1 MASMTA
7 AVTLLSTKGL
17 SRHFGGLRAVDD
29 VSFDLARGEVRAVI
43 GPNGAGKSTFVGLI
57 CGRIAPT
64 AGRIVFEGRDI
75 TDLPAHRRVGRGIA
89 YTFQITS
96 IYGNLSVYDNVALAA
111 QSAIANGVRPLASTA
126 ATLNETSGARG
137 LTPSSGARGQ
147 TPSLDRRVGDALDR
161 VSLSDRRDAKASTL
175 AYGHQRLLEV
185 AMGLALAPKLLILD
199 EPTQG
204 LSDAEI
210 AGFCDL
216 IRAIASDA
224 TVLLIEHNMDVVM
237 QLAGRITVMNNGA
250 ILAEG
255 TPAEI
260 RADEAVQRAY
270 LGT

>member
-1 MASMTA
+1 MTA
-7 AVTLLSTKGL
+7 MTLLSTKGL
-17 SRHFGGLRAVDD
+17 SRRFGGLRAVDN
-29 VSFDLARGEVRAVI
+29 VSFDLAQGEVRAII

-64 AGRIVFEGRDI
+64 AGRIVFEDHDI
-75 TDLPAHRRVGRGIA
+75 TDLPAHRRVGLGIA

-96 IYGNLSVYDNVALAA
+96 IYGNLSVFDNVALAA
-111 QSAIANGVRPLASTA
+111 QSAMVRPLAPAVATESTPA
-126 ATLNETSGARG
+126 EARG
-137 LTPSSGARGQ
+137 LTP
-147 TPSLDRRVGDALDR
+147 PSLEHRVIDALSRVG
-161 VSLSDRRDAKASTL
+161 LSDRGEAKASNL
-175 AYGHQRLLEV
+175 SYGHQRLLEV

-210 AGFCDL
+210 VGFCDL
-216 IRAIASDA
+216 IRAIAREA

-250 ILAEG
+250 ILSEG